1 MAAPDENGWSN
12 IELPKDKEIKW
23 KNIGTEKPEGGGFF
37 EVKNAALSA
46 ALQAGRLALS
56 KQQLEA
62 FALPY
67 RLTGT
72 RMEYAS
78 CLTTRTSWRAT
89 RTSFQL
95 RCKPSKIQGLTYGPQ
110 GGQWAAQRSAL
121 QRGQLLDYLDE
132 TNI

>member
-1 MAAPDENGWSN
+1 VVAAPDENGWSN

-23 KNIGTEKPEGGGFF
+23 RNIGTEKPEGGGFF

-67 RLTGT
+67 EAYGYSNGIRILSHDAYVMAGDSYFIADEVQAHLLHPIYYTTVSSKRRLW
-72 RMEYAS
+72 
-78 CLTTRTSWRAT
+78 L
-89 RTSFQL
+89 
-95 RCKPSKIQGLTYGPQ
+95 
-110 GGQWAAQRSAL
+110 
-121 QRGQLLDYLDE
+121 
-132 TNI
+132 